1 MRSFRTV
8 LLFFFLS
15 GGVSSPAFAQAPAK
29 ANPYLDPAARLYQN
43 FEFQDALRT
52 VERALAWP
60 SNTPEEEVRAAMLEG
75 VIVAQLGKAD
85 RAVGAFKRALVVDP
99 AAKLPFTVSPKV
111 SRLFAQAKAE
121 LAKMPKKPEP
131 PPVVAAVAPPAPVV
145 QPPVP
150 APPKPAPVVP
160 PAVPT
165 PAPVADGSKKAEPSP
180 VQDTGVVLGAAL
192 ITDVIADLTL
202 GRSIVSEIHGGYRIG
217 RLDFSVRM
225 RPGRLVGIGVL
236 AGYGLDVGPITAF
249 GGLRGDRYLGSDVSG
264 FGAVAGARKGL
275 VAGVGALVSVSVERF
290 VGTAAQ
296 SMGAVLSVG
305 VDWRQ

>member
-1 MRSFRTV
+1 MRCFRAG
-8 LLFFFLS
+8 LLLLFLS
-15 GGVSSPAFAQAPAK
+15 GAVSSPAFAQAPAK

-99 AAKLPFTVSPKV
+99 SAKLPFTVSPKV
-111 SRLFAQAKAE
+111 GKLFAQAKVE
-121 LAKMPKKPEP
+121 LARMPKKPEP
-131 PPVVAAVAPPAPVV
+131 PPVVAVAAPPTPAVPPPAP
-145 QPPVP
+145 
-150 APPKPAPVVP
+150 APSKPEPVVP
-160 PAVPT
+160 PAAPT
-165 PAPVADGSKKAEPSP
+165 PAPVAGDSKKAEPGAAP
-180 VQDTGVVLGAAL
+180 DTGVVLGASL

-202 GRSIVSEIHGGYRIG
+202 GRSIGSEVHGGYRIG

-225 RPGRLVGIGVL
+225 RPGRYVGLGVL
-236 AGYGLDVGPITAF
+236 AGYGLDVGPVTAF
-249 GGLRGDRYLGSDVSG
+249 GGLRGDRYLGGDVSG
-264 FGAVAGARKGL
+264 FGAVVGARKGL
-275 VAGVGALVSVSVERF
+275 TAGVGALVSVSVERF
-290 VGTAAQ
+290 VGTTAQ
-296 SMGAVLSVG
+296 SMGAVLGVG